1 MSMLNFEIIL
11 FLRTVNKL
19 FPLSEFSDLYIFFHC
34 SILSRNRK
42 SSSFSFHEK
51 ISFISV
57 RISLS
62 VLNIKN
68 NENYRNELFGKKFEI
83 SNEYVT
89 ILTN

>member
-1 MSMLNFEIIL
+1 MLNFEIIL

-19 FPLSEFSDLYIFFHC
+19 FPLSEFSDLYIYIFFHC

-83 SNEYVT
+83 SNEYFT